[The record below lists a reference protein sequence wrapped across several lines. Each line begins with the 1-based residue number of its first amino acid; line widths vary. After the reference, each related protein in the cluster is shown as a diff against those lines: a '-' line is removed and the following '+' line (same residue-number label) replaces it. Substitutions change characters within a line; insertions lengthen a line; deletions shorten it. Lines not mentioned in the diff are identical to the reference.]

1 MKRIYPLILLLVL
14 LHTPIT
20 WADDALP
27 SDLQHRFETRYQSFL
42 APNSQSLLPFA
53 KMELPA
59 WKSLLAGECLKPVF
73 SRPDVFYNN
82 KTYVFTLYQAA
93 DGQYYL
99 DAKGGFWG
107 MDELAY
113 GPIPAEQLQ

>member
-1 MKRIYPLILLLVL
+1 MFLSVIFSRTSLILGFWLIAIQPTAFAAE
-14 LHTPIT
+14 TP
-20 WADDALP
+20 P
-27 SDLQHRFETRYQSFL
+27 NDLQQRFETRYQSFL
-42 APNSQSLLPFA
+42 APNSQSLLPFL

-59 WKSLLAGECLKPVF
+59 WKTLLASGSLKPIF
-73 SRPDVFYNN
+73 GLPDVFYNN

-107 MDELAY
+107 MDEL
-113 GPIPAEQLQ
+113 I